1 MRPSARRESSNS
13 KDLLEETTSTRQ
25 PQTSRRKLLLSAAS
39 LLAAS
44 ASGGSSALAQQ
55 QPRPTPAQPG
65 RKPNILMIM
74 ADDIGWFNV
83 SAYNHGIMGYR
94 TSNIDRIAKEG
105 ALFTDWY
112 GEQSCT
118 AGRAAFITGQSP
130 IRTGL
135 TKVGLP
141 GADVGL
147 SVEDMSVA
155 EALKPLGYATGQFG
169 KNHLGDRN
177 EFLPTV
183 HGFDEFFGNLYH
195 LNAEE
200 EPQNPDYPKD
210 PRFRAKFGPRGVLK
224 CKASDRDDPTIDATY
239 GRVGK
244 QTIENTGPLDTTR
257 MQTVDE
263 EFLNAALDFI
273 DRQHSSNTPW
283 FCYFNPTRMH
293 VWTHLKPAS
302 KGKTGL
308 GVYPDGMVELDGYIG
323 QLLKKLD
330 DLGVANNT
338 IVLFTTDNGAEVM
351 TWPDGGSTPFRGEK
365 ATNWEGGYRV
375 PMVIRWPSTIA
386 PGTVHN
392 EIFSHYDLIPTF
404 AAAGGDPQIVDKMRR
419 GAEVGNKRF
428 NIHLDGYNL
437 VPFLKGEVKEPP
449 RKEFLYW
456 NDDGELVAIRVNE
469 WKMVF
474 KEQNHKGLGVWQ
486 GQFNNLRAPKPFNL
500 RADPFERGDESIE
513 YNKWLAER
521 MFLMVPAQA
530 IAAQWIQS
538 FKEFPIRQKP
548 ASFNLDE
555 VMAKLGEGTVGAGR

>member
-1 MRPSARRESSNS
+1 MSNRH
-13 KDLLEETTSTRQ
+13 DPDATSTAIPAEAR
-25 PQTSRRKLLLSAAS
+25 TVNRRSLLLGGTTLAAAS
-39 LLAAS
+39 TLGTGAQIPLAR
-44 ASGGSSALAQQ
+44 AQQ
-55 QPRPTPAQPG
+55 PSTQSMPSG

-94 TSNIDRIAKEG
+94 TPNIDRIAKEG
-105 ALFTDWY
+105 AMFTDWY

-141 GADVGL
+141 GAEIGL
-147 SVEDMSVA
+147 RAEDMSVA

-210 PRFRAKFGPRGVLK
+210 PRFRARFGPRGVLK
-224 CKASDRDDPTIDATY
+224 CRATDSDDPTVDPSY

-244 QTIENTGPLDTTR
+244 QTIENTGPLDTKR
-257 MQTVDE
+257 METVDE
-263 EFLNAALDFI
+263 EFLNAAVDFI
-273 DRQHSSNTPW
+273 DRQHRANTPW

-302 KGKTGL
+302 RGKTGYGL
-308 GVYPDGMVELDGYIG
+308 YPDGMVELDGYVG
-323 QLLKKLD
+323 QLLQKLD
-330 DLGVANNT
+330 DLGAADNT

-375 PMVIRWPSTIA
+375 PMVIRWPGTIR
-386 PGTVHN
+386 PDTVYN
-392 EIFSHYDLIPTF
+392 EMFSHYDLIPTF
-404 AAAGGDPQIVDKMRR
+404 AAAGGDPDIVAKCLRGSQIGGK
-419 GAEVGNKRF
+419 AFK
-428 NIHLDGYNL
+428 IHLDGHNL
-437 VPFLKGEVKEPP
+437 TPFFRGEVKESP
-449 RKEFLYW
+449 RKDFIYW
-456 NDDGELVAIRVNE
+456 NDDGQLVAIRVNE
-469 WKMVF
+469 WKSVF
-474 KEQNHKGLGVWQ
+474 LEQTNKGMAVWQ
-486 GQFNNLRAPKPFNL
+486 GQFTNLRVPKLFNL

-513 YNKWLAER
+513 YNKWMVERAFVQVPMQALAAR
-521 MFLMVPAQA
+521 WLA
-530 IAAQWIQS
+530 S
-538 FKEFPIRQKP
+538 FQEFPPRQKP

-555 VMAKLGEGTVGAGR
+555 VMEKMSTTGKGSN